1 MVFLGA
7 ALGVVIGF
15 CLGGLHFRY
24 FLDEAVLRNE
34 VSNAMMDLANERLV
48 LASRALD
55 RALELVEVSVHPRG
69 PREV

>member
-15 CLGGLHFRY
+15 CLGGLHFR
-24 FLDEAVLRNE
+24 FLLDEAVLRNE
-34 VSNAMMDLANERLV
+34 VANERLV

-55 RALELVEVSVHPRG
+55 RALAYMKAVRDIER
-69 PREV
+69 